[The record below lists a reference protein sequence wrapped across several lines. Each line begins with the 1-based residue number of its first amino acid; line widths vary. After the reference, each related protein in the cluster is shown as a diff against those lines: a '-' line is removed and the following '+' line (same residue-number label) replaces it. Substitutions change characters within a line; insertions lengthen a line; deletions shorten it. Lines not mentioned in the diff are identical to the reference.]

1 MFKTELL
8 ALVVLTF
15 LALFYSTAFDELYH
29 KDAVK
34 LYKSPL
40 YRLLLVAITIG
51 LFTWRRTVGLV
62 AALIIL
68 LYYADVGL
76 LSEKKLAA

>member
-15 LALFYSTAFDELYH
+15 LALFYSTAFNEAYH
-29 KDAVK
+29 KDFVK

-40 YRLLLVAITIG
+40 YRL
-51 LFTWRRTVGLV
+51 GLV
-62 AALIIL
+62 IGTIVLFSWNKTAGLITALVIL

>member
-15 LALFYSTAFDELYH
+15 LALFYSTAFNEAYH
-29 KDAVK
+29 KDFVK

-40 YRLLLVAITIG
+40 YRLGLVIGTIG
-51 LFTWRRTVGLV
+51 LFSWNKTAGLIT
-62 AALIIL
+62 ALVIL

>member
-15 LALFYSTAFDELYH
+15 IALFYSTAFNELYH

-34 LYKSPL
+34 LYQSPVF
-40 YRLLLVAITIG
+40 RLGLVISTIG
-51 LFTWRRTVGLV
+51 LFSWNKTAGLV
-62 AALIIL
+62 MSLVIL

>member
-15 LALFYSTAFDELYH
+15 LALFYSTAFNEAYH
-29 KDAVK
+29 KDFVK

-40 YRLLLVAITIG
+40 YRLGLVIGTIG
-51 LFTWRRTVGLV
+51 LFSWNKTAGLV
-62 AALIIL
+62 MSLVIL